1 MKRLILLCLA
11 ACVVLAAP
19 RPVAAQDDGDD
30 SPQAAQL
37 RQQIESRFGAQV
49 VAALGLTDQQA
60 AQLRATLGVWAP
72 KRRAIER
79 EERAVKLGLQGQ
91 LRPGVA
97 ANSDS
102 VAKLTDRLFQ
112 LKLQYVQTFVDE
124 DKELAKF
131 LTPVQRAQFQVMRER
146 LMARIEEI
154 RRQRMQE
161 RAGAM
166 GMPPSP

>member
-1 MKRLILLCLA
+1 MRRLLMVA
-11 ACVVLAAP
+11 AAWVLAAAP
-19 RPVAAQDDGDD
+19 LAAQDDGDD

-49 VAALGLTDQQA
+49 IAALGLTDQQA
-60 AQLRATLGVWAP
+60 AQLRATLGTWAP
-72 KRRAIER
+72 KRRALER

-102 VAKLTDRLFQ
+102 VAKLTTRLLE

-161 RAGAM
+161 RAGGM
-166 GMPPSP
+166 GAPLSP